1 MEKLRLS
8 NNEKVAIVNELCKR
22 LGADATEYEI
32 SKTFFD
38 NIKDM
43 PTKREIGFDKWPQ
56 IRKWMVIDFRQAKEY
71 ELSRQQGM
79 AGSNQEL
86 EAKLKKLEAEIQN
99 LKSHQGKNDEK
110 AIEVIAAANKAISDR
125 QERLDKQCDQI
136 FNNHAGVI
144 AKIETQVINHNAIL
158 EVVVKNQQSEAEAIA
173 ELAKGAHDL
182 ARATREIFV
191 TLDHHK
197 DLLTPTIAKEILRI
211 EEEVL
216 PIINAVLAI
225 PTTTYK
231 IAVVG
236 LIPTQQSI
244 IKEEYGSRL
253 KITFISADELKGSK
267 CADRMKGADAIF
279 VMTGFV
285 SHAAVMKQFKDKTR
299 NCNGGMTGLKK
310 EINLFLKMVVEK
322 AQ

>member
-1 MEKLRLS
+1 LRKEGEAAEALRAEIKAQKETTQNPEMEKRVELLEKQIIAVS
-8 NNEKVAIVNELCKR
+8 NR
-22 LGADATEYEI
+22 QD
-32 SKTFFD
+32 
-38 NIKDM
+38 
-43 PTKREIGFDKWPQ
+43 
-56 IRKWMVIDFRQAKEY
+56 VI
-71 ELSRQQGM
+71 
-79 AGSNQEL
+79 
-86 EAKLKKLEAEIQN
+86 
-99 LKSHQGKNDEK
+99 
-110 AIEVIAAANKAISDR
+110 
-125 QERLDKQCDQI
+125 DKQCNQI
-136 FNNHAGVI
+136 FNNHASVI
-144 AKIETQVINHNAIL
+144 AKTETRVIDHNAVL

-173 ELAKGAHDL
+173 ELTKGVHDL

-197 DLLTPTIAKEILRI
+197 GLLTPAIAKEILRI
-211 EEEVL
+211 EEEVS

-236 LIPTQQSI
+236 LIPTQQNI

-253 KITFISADELKGSK
+253 KITFISADELRGSK

-279 VMTGFV
+279 VMTGFI

>member
-38 NIKDM
+38 NIKEM

-56 IRKWMVIDFRQAKEY
+56 IRKWMVIDFRQAKEH
-71 ELSRQQGM
+71 EATCQSKTGN
-79 AGSNQEL
+79 NQEL
-86 EAKLKKLEAEIQN
+86 EVKLKQLEAEIES
-99 LKSHQGKNDEK
+99 LKSHQGKYDHAYSLQQET
-110 AIEVIAAANKAISDR
+110 NKAISDR
-125 QERLDKQCDQI
+125 QEKLDRQCDQI
-136 FNNHAGVI
+136 FNNHADVI
-144 AKIETQVINHNAIL
+144 AKTEKRVIEHNAVL
-158 EVVVKNQQSEAEAIA
+158 EVVVKNQQSEANAIA
-173 ELAKGAHDL
+173 ELAKGVHDL

-211 EEEVL
+211 EEEISPV
-216 PIINAVLAI
+216 INAVLAI

-236 LIPTQQSI
+236 LIPTQQNI
-244 IKEEYGSRL
+244 IKEAYGSRL
-253 KITFISADELKGSK
+253 KIVFVSADELKGSK
-267 CADRMKGADAIF
+267 CTDRMKNADAIF
-279 VMTGFV
+279 VMTGFI
-285 SHAAVMKQFKDKTR
+285 SHCAVIKQFKDKIR
-299 NCNGGMTGLKK
+299 NCNGGMSGLKR
-310 EINLFLKMVVEK
+310 EINLFMQMVVEK